1 MPAFSKEID
10 ELLPTTQWPELQAR
24 LRHTLDQCG
33 LCLITG
39 DPGVGKTAAVRSF
52 CQSLDPAT
60 HLSLY
65 LADPALTP
73 RALYRLIAAHCGLE
87 VPWAASEC
95 ARAVRQAL
103 LGRRQ
108 SGVTPLLVVDE
119 ADELPTATLAEI
131 RVLQN
136 AEMDRFSPA
145 AVVLVGAPS
154 LRQRLRQLTLA
165 ALAQRVTTTY
175 HLVGLTAAETAAY
188 IDLQLGLDGTPAVS
202 FTPTAVEDV
211 FHLTRGVPRL
221 INRLCQTALLAAASG
236 ESPGV
241 VEPRTVKAAA
251 IDCGLA

>member
-24 LRHTLDQCG
+24 LRHCLAQCG
-33 LCLITG
+33 LCVLSG

-52 CQSLDPAT
+52 CQALDPAT
-60 HLSLY
+60 HLVLY

-73 RALYRLIAAHCGLE
+73 RSLYRLVAAHLGLE
-87 VPWAASEC
+87 VPWSGSEC
-95 ARAVRQAL
+95 ARAVRQVL

-108 SGVTPLLVVDE
+108 AGVTPVLVLDE
-119 ADELPTATLAEI
+119 ADELPTRTLAEL

-136 AEMDRFSPA
+136 GEMDHLSPT
-145 AVVLVGAPS
+145 AVILVGTPL
-154 LRQRLRQLTLA
+154 LRQRLRQVTLA
-165 ALAQRVTTTY
+165 ALAQRVTASY

-188 IDLQLGLDGTPAVS
+188 IDLQLGLDGTPAVT
-202 FTPTAVEDV
+202 FTPTAVQDV

-236 ESPGV
+236 ESPV